1 MKALNFDSE
10 HRYSGPR
17 PIVPLTLHTPD
28 GGNPT
33 LFPLLDTGAWTSV
46 FQMSVADLLGIDDV
60 TTGVETPLQL
70 PNGEKLMGYSFPV
83 SVTVLGHTI
92 DIRLT
97 FCPEFSPTMTNV
109 LGMRDFFE
117 QIIFAFEHSRLMVYA

>member
-10 HRYSGPR
+10 HCYGGDKPT
-17 PIVPLTLHTPD
+17 VPLTLHTPD

-60 TTGVETPLQL
+60 TEGEETPLHL
-70 PNGEKLMGYSFPV
+70 PNGVELMGYSFPAN
-83 SVTVLGHTI
+83 VTVLGHTV

-117 QIIFAFEHSRLMVYA
+117 QIIFAFEHSGRIVYA